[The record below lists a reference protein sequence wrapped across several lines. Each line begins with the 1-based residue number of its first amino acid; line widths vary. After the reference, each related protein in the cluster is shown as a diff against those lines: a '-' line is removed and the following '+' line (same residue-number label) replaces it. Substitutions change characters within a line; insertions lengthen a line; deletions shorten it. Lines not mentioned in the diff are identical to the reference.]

1 MMEIG
6 SNATISE
13 KNTARRGRNRAV
25 YARETVSDAQRPRA
39 GQFRHAGREYAYL
52 SYVPRGLA
60 RPARLTDAKAHVA
73 ELVLRGASGAEI
85 ARARGVS
92 PRTIANQLAS
102 IYRKLGVCTRA
113 ELVLAL
119 QR

>member
-1 MMEIG
+1 M
-6 SNATISE
+6 
-13 KNTARRGRNRAV
+13 
-25 YARETVSDAQRPRA
+25 YARSNVSDDPRPRV
-39 GQFRHAGREYAYL
+39 GRFRHAGREYAYL
-52 SYVPRGLA
+52 SYARRELA
-60 RPARLTDAKAHVA
+60 RPARLTDAEAQIA
-73 ELVLRGASGAEI
+73 ALVLRGASGAEI

-92 PRTIANQLAS
+92 QRTIANQLAS